1 MRLACLQPAAPGVPD
16 LVRCVL
22 VPAPGVH
29 SMARSHFSDNEYHNL
44 WGSLQAGETHV
55 CSRQASRAGA
65 GPGVVRRCRPPP
77 RGPLRRPAE
86 GAMPSAA
93 TRWLTTAARPPSP
106 PAVRVQAGA
115 GQPVVLLQLRPGA
128 RVRPELHAG
137 AAPRFPPP
145 ARLPPPWFAAAA
157 VCRPGPC
164 CPRLRDALLS
174 AILPLLAGDEC
185 TMQTY
190 APACNACTH
199 RPTSPAA
206 PASPLL
212 PLKPPPPT
220 LPLPAAH
227 LLRQPPRHL
236 PPVQARLPPHRGGHG
251 RPGQVG
257 AGAVP
262 HSSFSAGVLPTWW
275 AGSDVCM
282 AGLDESRGHT
292 LQGLLSLCAV
302 RERLDALGSVPLQ
315 LGWCPAGSGAGFAS
329 FGSHAAAGS
338 ASCGSQLARPA
349 L

>member
-1 MRLACLQPAAPGVPD
+1 M
-16 LVRCVL
+16 
-22 VPAPGVH
+22 
-29 SMARSHFSDNEYHNL
+29 SN
-44 WGSLQAGETHV
+44 
-55 CSRQASRAGA
+55 
-65 GPGVVRRCRPPP
+65 
-77 RGPLRRPAE
+77 
-86 GAMPSAA
+86 SAA
-93 TRWLTTAARPPSP
+93 LTLASTHP
-106 PAVRVQAGA
+106 
-115 GQPVVLLQLRPGA
+115 
-128 RVRPELHAG
+128 
-137 AAPRFPPP
+137 
-145 ARLPPPWFAAAA
+145 AAAA
-157 VCRPGPC
+157 TWAVGNAAAGVADYGAARAAYSAALEEVCG
-164 CPRLRDALLS
+164 
-174 AILPLLAGDEC
+174 GG
-185 TMQTY
+185 
-190 APACNACTH
+190 ACLV
-199 RPTSPAA
+199 PPP